1 MDESD
6 EILWLIT
13 HEGTI
18 HYEEVNKRTS
28 GFRAASKTIVL
39 QVTGEPGGRN
49 AAKLVTDA
57 KA

>member
-18 HYEEVNKRTS
+18 HYEEFNKQTS
-28 GFRAASKTIVL
+28 GFREASKTIVL
-39 QVTGEPGGRN
+39 QVMGEPGGRN
-49 AAKLVTDA
+49 ADK
-57 KA
+57 